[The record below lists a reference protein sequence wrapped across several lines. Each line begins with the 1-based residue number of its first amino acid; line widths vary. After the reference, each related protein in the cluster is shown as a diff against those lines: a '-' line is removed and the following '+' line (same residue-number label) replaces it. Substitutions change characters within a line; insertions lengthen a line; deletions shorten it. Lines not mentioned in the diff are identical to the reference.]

1 MIVVFLLFEI
11 ILGFILF
18 YMLYIAPRINPFNR
32 GIKLLEEG
40 NIDEAIL
47 EFTRAVEKDP
57 KNYVA
62 HFKLAHLYLQKDV
75 LLKAE
80 EHFKQV
86 LEIGKFNEE
95 IKRLDILQQ
104 LAKIQFNLK
113 KYEELLFTLK
123 EIFAIFSS
131 DYTAN
136 YYLGLLYAGQLIYE
150 EAIKYFQKA
159 IKARPADINT
169 RINLALCYVQ
179 IGQIDSA
186 IKELEEAVKNAPENE
201 KAKFFLA
208 ITLFMAKGY
217 KKAIDFFLT
226 VLKSSQDKE
235 RKFICYRL
243 ISAAFFLLDKIDRA
257 KEFLD
262 TGIEFVKMESLF
274 EEYKTLLYDYGMMY
288 ALTGN
293 FIQAKE
299 KWEILNVIDENYP
312 NLQQLLK
319 YVEIKT
325 SPVEESTGEE
335 EEGIEPYLTPA
346 AASYFKAA
354 QHIIGAESE
363 QEEEDEEE
371 KYEKIFNEIKEEWL
385 NSFIPENFLWKLGG
399 LTSAKRFNIEMIM
412 EKEKLENVKEEAS
425 RFNITSLIKEFMKLN
440 RKKFEDV
447 GRKIVQK
454 LGYSIIKENFRP
466 TLADFVEGD
475 GIDFVAKEPGIGGQI
490 VLIQLRRWDQG
501 KVGEIPLRNMT
512 QSMAEVKAKKG
523 IFIVP
528 AELTEGAQKF
538 LEKMS
543 NITVLTYKD
552 IGRLLRG
559 TF

>member
-18 YMLYIAPRINPFNR
+18 YIFYIAPKINPFNK
-32 GIKLLEEG
+32 GMKLLEEG

-57 KNYVA
+57 ENYIA

-95 IKRLDILQQ
+95 IKRLDILQH
-104 LAKIQFNLK
+104 LSKIQFNLK

-123 EIFAIFSS
+123 EILAVFPS

-159 IKARPADINT
+159 IRARPTDINT

-179 IGQIDSA
+179 VENIDSA

-208 ITLFMAKGY
+208 IALFMAKGY

-226 VLKSSQDKE
+226 VLKSTQEKE

-262 TGIEFVKMESLF
+262 TGIEFVKMESMF

-288 ALTGN
+288 ASIGN

-299 KWEILNVIDENYP
+299 KWKILNVIDENYP
-312 NLQQLLK
+312 NLEELLK
-319 YVEIKT
+319 YIEIKT
-325 SPVEESTGEE
+325 SPVEEPEE
-335 EEGIEPYLTPA
+335 EIEPYLTPA

-354 QHIIGAESE
+354 QHIINGESE
-363 QEEEDEEE
+363 QEEDEEK
-371 KYEKIFNEIKEEWL
+371 KYETIFNEIKEEWL

-399 LTSAKRFNIEMIM
+399 LTSAKRFNIEMLM
-412 EKEKLENVKEEAS
+412 EKEKLENVQAEAS
-425 RFNITSLIKEFMKLN
+425 KFNIPSIIKEFMKLD
-440 RKKFEDV
+440 RKKFEEV

-454 LGYSIIKENFRP
+454 LGYIIIKENFRP

-475 GIDFVAKEPGIGGQI
+475 GIDFVAKEPGIAGQI

-501 KVGEIPLRNMT
+501 KVGEIPFRNMT
-512 QSMAEVKAKKG
+512 QSMAEVKAKRG

-528 AELTEGAQKF
+528 AELTEGAQRF
-538 LEKMS
+538 LEKMP

-552 IGRLLRG
+552 MGKLLRR
-559 TF
+559 TL